1 MTSPS
6 PQNQPAALKNDSPLK
21 TRRQTSGLRQRAE
34 QRLRKNRRGVV
45 KLSHEALLKQVYELQ
60 VHQVQLEMQNEE
72 LRRSELA
79 LQLAQEHYSDL
90 YDFAPTTHL
99 TLDSDNVILEANL
112 HAARL
117 LGINRG
123 KLIRQKFTRFIS
135 AEAQDN
141 YYLFCRQVFASD
153 AWQSVELE
161 LIAARGKRLI
171 VHVDGVRDVTFE
183 RKQCRLSIID
193 ITERRGMEENL
204 RREKKFSESVIATA
218 PLIILILDTAGRI
231 QRFNP
236 YLEQLSGYRLEEVR
250 GKNWFV
256 TFVPETVWN
265 RTHKMFLKSQPES
278 PSQKSRYPIR
288 TKDGILRL
296 IEWIDTPLQDAVGRI
311 STILSIG
318 QDITDQQQAEERVAK
333 MNRVRSIIG
342 AVDRAIVHLYDRQ
355 ELLNEICRVAVA
367 MGGLKLAW
375 VGMVSADGAVRVVAK
390 AGATG
395 YLEGIHVV
403 TQDVP
408 EGCGPVGTA
417 IRENRTVIIDN
428 IGQDARMGLWRERA
442 QKFHLQ
448 YAAAFPIRIAHQ
460 VVGAF
465 TVYAQEAGLFDEAEL
480 ELLTQVSEEISV
492 SLTTLAALTARR
504 EAEEALRLSERNLA
518 IFFNQAP
525 IGLVWLSADGTIL
538 RSNRAQLKMLGYAAS
553 EYVGRHFGDFCMEPG
568 AAANFLSRLAGKEN
582 IQNHRLIPRHKDGSL
597 RHVLVDAVPIWSG
610 DQFLYSALFQR
621 DITDRIRLEQEI
633 LNVVEREHRR
643 IAQDLHDGLGQ
654 LLVGAGYLTT
664 TLHQD
669 LAGKGMPEA
678 KRLERIKE
686 VINEAIA
693 QARGLARGVHPVEAE
708 PNGLMVALAKMAE
721 QTSGIFKIRCESRS
735 PSPVL
740 LHDNM
745 VATHLF
751 RIAQEAVTNAIK
763 HGKAS
768 QIEIVLTQTTNLITL
783 AIGDNGTGL
792 PLRKRKKPGM
802 GLQIMRYRCGLINGS
817 LSVENQPKRGTL
829 VTCSVNPDG
838 NNPPNPEF

>member
-1 MTSPS
+1 
-6 PQNQPAALKNDSPLK
+6 
-21 TRRQTSGLRQRAE
+21 
-34 QRLRKNRRGVV
+34 
-45 KLSHEALLKQVYELQ
+45 
-60 VHQVQLEMQNEE
+60 MQNEE
-72 LRRSELA
+72 LRQAQLA
-79 LQLAQEHYSDL
+79 LQLSQEHYHDL

-99 TLDSDNVILEANL
+99 TLSSDNLILEANL

-135 AEAQDN
+135 AEAQDS
-141 YYLFCRQVFASD
+141 YYLFCRQVFTSD
-153 AWQSVELE
+153 TWQSVELE
-161 LIAARGKRLI
+161 LMVARGKCLI
-171 VHVDGVRDVTFE
+171 VHMDGVRDVTFD
-183 RKQCRLSIID
+183 RKQCRLSIMD
-193 ITERRGMEENL
+193 ITDRRRMEENL
-204 RREKKFSESVIATA
+204 RREKGFSESVIATA

-231 QRFNP
+231 VRFNP
-236 YLEQLSGYRLEEVR
+236 YLEQLSGYRPEEVR

-256 TFVPETVWN
+256 TFVPDTVWN
-265 RTHKMFLKSQPES
+265 RTHKLFLKSQSES
-278 PSQKSRYPIR
+278 QSKKNLYPIR
-288 TKDGILRL
+288 AKDGSLRL
-296 IEWIDTPLQDAVGRI
+296 IEWTDTPLQDESGRT
-311 STILSIG
+311 STILKIG
-318 QDITDQQQAEERVAK
+318 QDITERQQSEERVAK
-333 MNRVRSIIG
+333 MNRVRAIIG

-367 MGGLKLAW
+367 MGGFKLAW
-375 VGMVSADGAVRVVAK
+375 VGMLSAGGAVRVAAK
-390 AGATG
+390 AGAIG

-408 EGCGPVGTA
+408 DGRGPVGTA
-417 IRENRTVIIDN
+417 IRENRAVVIEN
-428 IGQDARMGLWRERA
+428 IGQDARMGPWQERA

-465 TVYAQEAGLFDEAEL
+465 TVYALEAGLFDEEEL

-492 SLTTLAALTARR
+492 SLTTLSALSARR
-504 EAEEALRLSERNLA
+504 EAEEGLRLSERNLA

-525 IGLVWLSADGTIL
+525 IGLVWLSAEGTIL
-538 RSNRAQLKMLGYAAS
+538 RSNRAQLKMLGYDAK
-553 EYVGRHFGDFCMEPG
+553 EYVGRRFADFCLEPP
-568 AAANFLSRLAGKEN
+568 AVSSLLMRLAAKEN
-582 IQNHRLIPRHKDGSL
+582 VQNHRLISRPKDGSL

-633 LNVVEREHRR
+633 LNVGEREHRR

-654 LLVGAGYLTT
+654 LLVGAGYLTN

-669 LAGKGMPEA
+669 LARKALPEA

-721 QTSGIFKIRCESRS
+721 QTSGIFKIRCEARTSL
-735 PSPVL
+735 PVL

-768 QIEIVLTQTTNLITL
+768 QIEISLTQSGDRITL
-783 AIGDNGTGL
+783 AIGDNGPGL
-792 PLRKRKKPGM
+792 PRRKRKKPGM
-802 GLQIMRYRCGLINGS
+802 GLQIMRYRCGLINGT
-817 LSVENQPKRGTL
+817 LSIENQPKCGAL
-829 VTCSVNPDG
+829 ITCSVNTVA
-838 NNPPNPEF
+838 NNPPAHEF